1 MRIVPLSMSSTRSA
15 CIILVMITALL
26 LAACEQSTPEV
37 EEARRAVTTANTPT
51 RTATVVSPAEPTA
64 TSEPAAMLR
73 ITAIYTATATP
84 EPLPAAIPSREDP
97 PTRDLFALAQR
108 YGRAQTDG
116 APLTRTLLPNPDCCE
131 VGSRETFFVT
141 DLIERE
147 VYEVNAVLL
156 AVSDNAYWY
165 ADEDTDI
172 TASQLERTAKVFERD
187 IRPPIVSAIG
197 DIWKPGVDGDP
208 RLAVLHTP
216 LVAAAGYFSSS
227 DSYPRATHPHSN
239 EREMIVMD
247 GDWLRPGSRD
257 YFNVL
262 AHEFQHA
269 VHWNLDLGED
279 VWINEGMSEVAA
291 QIAGYD
297 VSFIDLFLRH
307 PDSQLNFWPDDPR
320 ATLPHY
326 GGATLFVEYLRAHY
340 GGDNALAELAREP
353 LDGVNGVE
361 SYLKQYGI
369 GFLDVFADWTVANYL
384 DAKLDRMDGAD
395 DDRSLAP
402 YRYPNRSVTLS
413 RVTKI
418 DDTFERTITQPQ
430 LTARY
435 YDLRLPEGDALVE
448 FTGDKTV
455 PQVPTDCHSGLH
467 CWWSGSGDMIDT
479 TLEREFDLSG
489 VDEAMLEFW
498 MWHDIEEDWDYAY
511 ASVSTDGG
519 KTWTTLDGDHTTRED
534 PLGANYGAGFTG
546 VSGGGRTAKW
556 VRERMDLSDY
566 AGKESVLLRFEYI
579 TDDGVNLGGI
589 LIDDI
594 AIPEIAFTDA
604 AETARDW
611 QANGF
616 HRTDNTL
623 PQGFILQLIEFAKDG
638 SISVTRQPHAS
649 FTIQGFGKTLDRAVL
664 VISPTTHTTYH
675 PATYT
680 LRITPQQAH

>member
-1 MRIVPLSMSSTRSA
+1 MRILPPSMPSMRSA
-15 CIILVMITALL
+15 CIVFVITAILL
-26 LAACEQSTPEV
+26 TACEQSTPQSEQ
-37 EEARRAVTTANTPT
+37 AQRPITTANTPT
-51 RTATVVSPAEPTA
+51 RTPTVVSPAEPTA

-73 ITAIYTATATP
+73 ITAIYTATP
-84 EPLPAAIPSREDP
+84 EPLPAVIPSREDP
-97 PTRDLFALAQR
+97 PTRDLFVLAQR
-108 YGRAQTDG
+108 YGRAESGD
-116 APLTRTLLPNPDCCE
+116 APLTRTLPPNPDCCE
-131 VGSRETFFVT
+131 IGSRETFFVT

-147 VYEVNAVLL
+147 VYEVTAVLL

-172 TASQLERTAKVFERD
+172 TAPQLERTAKVFERD
-187 IRPPIVSAIG
+187 IRPPIVTAIG
-197 DIWKPGVDGDP
+197 DVWKPGVDGDP

-297 VSFIDLFLRH
+297 ASFIDLFLRH
-307 PDSQLNFWPDDPR
+307 PESQLNFWPDDPR

-326 GGATLFVEYLRAHY
+326 GGATLFVEYLRDHY
-340 GGDNALAELAREP
+340 GGDNALTELVREP

-361 SYLKQYGI
+361 SYLKQFGI

-395 DDRSLAP
+395 DDGRLYA
-402 YRYPNRSVTLS
+402 YRYPNRSVSLS

-418 DDTFERTITQPQ
+418 DDAFEQTATQPQ

-435 YDLRLPEGDALVE
+435 YDLRLPDGDALVE

-489 VDEAMLEFW
+489 VDEATLEFW

-511 ASVSTDGG
+511 ASISTDGG
-519 KTWTTLDGDHTTRED
+519 STWTTLDGDHTTRED

-546 VSGGGRTAKW
+546 VSGGGRAAKW

-594 AIPEIAFTDA
+594 AIPEIAFTDD

-611 QANGF
+611 LANGF

-623 PQGFILQLIEFAKDG
+623 DQGFILQLIEFAKDG

-649 FTIQGFGKTLDRAVL
+649 FTIQGFGKTLDHAVL

-680 LRITPQQAH
+680 LSITPQQDH

>member
-1 MRIVPLSMSSTRSA
+1 M
-15 CIILVMITALL
+15 
-26 LAACEQSTPEV
+26 
-37 EEARRAVTTANTPT
+37 
-51 RTATVVSPAEPTA
+51 
-64 TSEPAAMLR
+64 
-73 ITAIYTATATP
+73 
-84 EPLPAAIPSREDP
+84 
-97 PTRDLFALAQR
+97 
-108 YGRAQTDG
+108 
-116 APLTRTLLPNPDCCE
+116 
-131 VGSRETFFVT
+131 
-141 DLIERE
+141 
-147 VYEVNAVLL
+147 
-156 AVSDNAYWY
+156 
-165 ADEDTDI
+165 
-172 TASQLERTAKVFERD
+172 
-187 IRPPIVSAIG
+187 
-197 DIWKPGVDGDP
+197 
-208 RLAVLHTP
+208 
-216 LVAAAGYFSSS
+216 
-227 DSYPRATHPHSN
+227 
-239 EREMIVMD
+239 
-247 GDWLRPGSRD
+247 
-257 YFNVL
+257 
-262 AHEFQHA
+262 
-269 VHWNLDLGED
+269 
-279 VWINEGMSEVAA
+279 
-291 QIAGYD
+291 
-297 VSFIDLFLRH
+297 
-307 PDSQLNFWPDDPR
+307 
-320 ATLPHY
+320 
-326 GGATLFVEYLRAHY
+326 
-340 GGDNALAELAREP
+340 
-353 LDGVNGVE
+353 NGVE
-361 SYLKQYGI
+361 SYLKQYGVS
-369 GFLDVFADWTVANYL
+369 FTDVFADWTVANYL
-384 DAKLDRMDGAD
+384 DAKLDRTDGAD
-395 DDRSLAP
+395 DDRSLDA
-402 YRYPNRSVTLS
+402 YRYPNRSVSLS

-418 DDTFERTITQPQ
+418 DGDFEQTVTQPQ

-435 YDLRLPEGDALVE
+435 YDLRLPDGDALVE

-489 VDEAMLEFW
+489 VDEATLEFR

-546 VSGGGRTAKW
+546 VSGGGRAAKW

-594 AIPEIAFTDA
+594 SIPQLAFTDD

-623 PQGFILQLIEFAKDG
+623 DQGFVVQLIEFHKDG

-664 VISPTTHTTYH
+664 VISPTTYTTYH

>member
-1 MRIVPLSMSSTRSA
+1 MRILPPSMPSMRSA
-15 CIILVMITALL
+15 CIVFVITAIL
-26 LAACEQSTPEV
+26 LAACEQPPPEV
-37 EEARRAVTTANTPT
+37 EEARLSVTTANTPT
-51 RTATVVSPAEPTA
+51 RTPTVVSPAEPTA
-64 TSEPAAMLR
+64 TSEPQSMPR

-84 EPLPAAIPSREDP
+84 EPLLAAIPSREDP

-116 APLTRTLLPNPDCCE
+116 APLTRTLPPAPDCCE

-147 VYEVNAVLL
+147 VYEVTAVLL

-165 ADEDTDI
+165 ADEQTDI
-172 TASQLERTAKVFERD
+172 TAPQLERTAKVFERD
-187 IRPPIVSAIG
+187 IRPPIVTAIG
-197 DIWKPGVDGDP
+197 DVWKPGVDGDP

-297 VSFIDLFLRH
+297 ASFIDLFLRH
-307 PDSQLNFWPDDPR
+307 PESQLNFWPDDPR

-326 GGATLFVEYLRAHY
+326 GGATLFVEYLRDHY
-340 GGDNALAELAREP
+340 GGDNALTELAREP

-395 DDRSLAP
+395 DDNRLDA
-402 YRYPNRSVTLS
+402 YRYPNRSVSLS

-418 DDTFERTITQPQ
+418 DDAFEQTATQPQ

-435 YDLRLPEGDALVE
+435 YDLRLPDGDALVE

-455 PQVPTDCHSGLH
+455 PQVPTDCHSGLY
-467 CWWSGSGDMIDT
+467 CWWSGNGDMIDT

-489 VDEAMLEFW
+489 VDEATLEFR

-546 VSGGGRTAKW
+546 VSGGGRAAKW

-594 AIPEIAFTDA
+594 SIHQLAFTDD

-623 PQGFILQLIEFAKDG
+623 DQGFILQLIEFAKDG

>member
-1 MRIVPLSMSSTRSA
+1 MRPIHTIYIA
-15 CIILVMITALL
+15 AIIAAAILL
-26 LAACEQSTPEV
+26 TACEQPTPEV
-37 EEARRAVTTANTPT
+37 EEARRSATTANTPT

-64 TSEPAAMLR
+64 TSEPAAMPR
-73 ITAIYTATATP
+73 ITAIYTPTPAP
-84 EPLPAAIPSREDP
+84 EPLPAAIPPREDP

-116 APLTRTLLPNPDCCE
+116 TPLVRTLPPDPKCCD
-131 VGSRETFFVT
+131 VGSREPFFVT

-147 VYEVNAVLL
+147 VYEVTAILL

-165 ADEDTDI
+165 ADEQTDI
-172 TASQLERTAKVFERD
+172 TAPQLERTAKVFERD

-297 VSFIDLFLRH
+297 ASFIDLFLQH
-307 PDSQLNFWPDDPR
+307 PESQLNFWPDDPR

-361 SYLKQYGI
+361 SYLKQFGI
-369 GFLDVFADWTVANYL
+369 GFLGVFADWTVANYL
-384 DAKLDRMDGAD
+384 DAKLDRTDGAD
-395 DDRSLAP
+395 DDNRLDA
-402 YRYPNRSVTLS
+402 YRYPNRSVSLS

-418 DDTFERTITQPQ
+418 DDAFERTITQPQ

-435 YDLRLPEGDALVE
+435 YDLRLLDGDALVE

-467 CWWSGSGDMIDT
+467 CWWSGNGDMIDT

-489 VDEAMLEFW
+489 VDEATLEFW

-546 VSGGGRTAKW
+546 VSGGGRAAKW

-566 AGKESVLLRFEYI
+566 AGMESVLLRFEYI

-594 AIPEIAFTDA
+594 AIPQLAFTDD

-623 PQGFILQLIEFAKDG
+623 PQGYILQLIEFAKDG

-649 FTIQGFGKTLDRAVL
+649 FTIQGFGKILDRAVL